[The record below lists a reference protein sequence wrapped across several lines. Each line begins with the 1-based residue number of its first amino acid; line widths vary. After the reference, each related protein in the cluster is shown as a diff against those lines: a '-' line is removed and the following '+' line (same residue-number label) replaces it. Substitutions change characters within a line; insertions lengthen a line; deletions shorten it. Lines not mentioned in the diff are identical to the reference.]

1 MSEIG
6 HIENIDAL
14 EVNKE
19 EKLRKGEYKKRQREE
34 HLQIEKIQD
43 EIKNAEL
50 RARMDR
56 VVQKVGKPTMPRSTK
71 KRLTKEE
78 VVVKVDMMK
87 EIHTRY
93 LGEDFAATVADQ
105 PTA

>member
-1 MSEIG
+1 MG
-6 HIENIDAL
+6 HIEVIDAV

-19 EKLRKGEYKKRQREE
+19 EKLRKGEYKKRLREE
-34 HLQIEKIQD
+34 VLQIGLVQD

-56 VVQKVGKPTMPRSTK
+56 VVQKVGKPMMARSTK

-78 VVVKVDMMK
+78 VVVKVDIMK
-87 EIHTRY
+87 EVHTRY
-93 LGEDFAATVADQ
+93 LGEDYAATMADQ
-105 PTA
+105 PSKA

>member
-34 HLQIEKIQD
+34 HL
-43 EIKNAEL
+43 
-50 RARMDR
+50 
-56 VVQKVGKPTMPRSTK
+56 
-71 KRLTKEE
+71 
-78 VVVKVDMMK
+78 
-87 EIHTRY
+87 
-93 LGEDFAATVADQ
+93 
-105 PTA
+105 